1 LGFFGLKPESR
12 AEIHKQIFQLI
23 YFGKGFTHSDIYNMP
38 TYLRRFYYNEL
49 NAIKKKEN
57 DEIKK
62 SQQKTRAPRTP
73 NIRNP
78 RFK

>member
-1 LGFFGLKPESR
+1 
-12 AEIHKQIFQLI
+12 
-23 YFGKGFTHSDIYNMP
+23 MP